1 MFYQYGYQCKTSSK
15 FGPFLKDF
23 EGTQNEVSLLKFK
36 VQVSD
41 RKFDALQ
48 SCVAKLDDMAR
59 RFDNIAGKAID
70 WGW

>member
-1 MFYQYGYQCKTSSK
+1 M
-15 FGPFLKDF
+15 
-23 EGTQNEVSLLKFK
+23 
-36 VQVSD
+36 QVSD